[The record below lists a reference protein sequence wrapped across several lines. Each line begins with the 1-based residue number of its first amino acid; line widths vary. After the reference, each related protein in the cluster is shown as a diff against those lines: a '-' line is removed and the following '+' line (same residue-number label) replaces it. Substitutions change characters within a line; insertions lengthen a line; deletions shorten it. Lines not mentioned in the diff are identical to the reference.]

1 MRKLNKNLRPDV
13 DEMQVKELREKLIRE
28 ISDCQRQLSELKLE
42 NNQLNF
48 AKMQTLKNF
57 ISARETMLRN
67 LPSYGI

>member
-13 DEMQVKELREKLIRE
+13 NEMQVKELREKLIRE

-48 AKMQTLKNF
+48 AKMQTLKDF
-57 ISARETMLRN
+57 ISAREAMLRN
-67 LPSYGI
+67 LPSYDI

>member
-13 DEMQVKELREKLIRE
+13 NEMQVQELSEKLIRE

-48 AKMQTLKNF
+48 AKMQTLKDF
-57 ISARETMLRN
+57 ISAREAMLRN
-67 LPSYGI
+67 LPSYDI

>member
-13 DEMQVKELREKLIRE
+13 NEMQVKELREKLIRE

-48 AKMQTLKNF
+48 AKMQTLKDF
-57 ISARETMLRN
+57 IRAREATLRN

>member
-48 AKMQTLKNF
+48 AKMQTLKDF
-57 ISARETMLRN
+57 ISAREAMLRN
-67 LPSYGI
+67 LPSYDI